1 MRHDHFPHPFWS
13 EVLSQVS
20 SRVFQ
25 AWTASS
31 LSAAGLP
38 QPDWSLGGVA
48 LPQTD
53 LACLLPPHGWPCGDL
68 CDPFPGAQRRMSSG
82 SRPHIGLPS
91 PEARAQAAEVRGDT
105 CYQGPETEIRFTDG
119 QAQRR
124 GALSVGLP
132 PGHPIYA
139 TCLVGWEGRWSAG
152 RQSKHIKCLLTL
164 CSANGVLPS
173 LGSVFLKPPRES
185 MRPGG

>member
-1 MRHDHFPHPFWS
+1 MRHDHFPHPLWS
-13 EVLSQVS
+13 EVPSQVS

-38 QPDWSLGGVA
+38 QPDWRLGGVA
-48 LPQTD
+48 PPQTD

-68 CDPFPGAQRRMSSG
+68 GDPFPGAQRRKSSG
-82 SRPHIGLPS
+82 SHPRSGLPS
-91 PEARAQAAEVRGDT
+91 PEARAETAEVKGDT

-124 GALSVGLP
+124 GSLCRTAARTSHICYLPGRVGRQVVSRQAKQ
-132 PGHPIYA
+132 G
-139 TCLVGWEGRWSAG
+139 
-152 RQSKHIKCLLTL
+152 QSKHLKCLLTL

-173 LGSVFLKPPRES
+173 LGSVFLKPP
-185 MRPGG
+185 GKA